1 MQFTELSEL
10 NKVVGMMRVAACN
23 SPTFHDRQ
31 DSEVDRIFNS
41 SPKMEL
47 QLRNS
52 WIDKMAAFKP
62 AATGAASSP
71 GKKPAPATASAAAAA
86 AAAAVAANGA
96 AKTADAKTDE
106 SSAENGADAKAHR
119 RLAGAG
125 KAAKGAY
132 RRTM

>member
-62 AATGAASSP
+62 STGAVAGAMSP
-71 GKKPAPATASAAAAA
+71 GNKPVPATASSAAAAA
-86 AAAAVAANGA
+86 AAAANNATT
-96 AKTADAKTDE
+96 TADAKADE
-106 SSAENGADAKAHR
+106 SKTDSGADAKAR
-119 RLAGAG
+119 RGVTGAG
-125 KAAKGAY
+125 KGASD
-132 RRTM
+132 